1 MNPKQDRQGV
11 RTPSDVERKYN
22 FGHFMDDQKKK
33 DERQN
38 QNIEQV
44 GNFASA
50 NIASLREDLTKL
62 SNSTSKEIARIAK
75 DIESIRVSSSNSLAS
90 ISLRINEL
98 AETDK
103 VQTEAIAELSMLVKT
118 MDDSVEALRQIV
130 SEITGQSGSGMLV
143 YAETESLNAETIYA
157 DKSFT
162 EIDEA
167 INTGSVV
174 RVKLLCSDINDF
186 VYLHLASHLPGAE
199 VTFCGYF
206 NGLPVTLQLQ
216 ADDTSTS

>member
-1 MNPKQDRQGV
+1 MRKQDRQGV
-11 RTPSDVERKYN
+11 RTPADVERKYN
-22 FGHFMDDQKKK
+22 IGHFMDDQKKK
-33 DERQN
+33 DESQN
-38 QNIEQV
+38 QKIEQV
-44 GNFASA
+44 DKSAST
-50 NIASLREDLTKL
+50 NIALLREDLTKL
-62 SNSTSKEIARIAK
+62 SNRTSKEIARIAK
-75 DIESIRVSSSNSLAS
+75 DIDNIRVSSSNSLAS
-90 ISLRINEL
+90 INLRIVEL

-103 VQTEAIAELSMLVKT
+103 VQTEAIAELSSLVKT
-118 MDDSVEALRQIV
+118 MDDSVVALRQIV
-130 SEITGQSGSGMLV
+130 SEITGQSGASMLV

-167 INTGSVV
+167 INTGSIV

-186 VYLHLASHLPGAE
+186 VYLHLASHLPGVE
-199 VTFCGYF
+199 VTLCGYF